1 MPSTVRIN
9 RRLVG
14 HGFGGIFRGLI
25 KFFKPLVSF
34 LLPSV
39 TKAVKSKTGRKLLK
53 QAKKSAIKAG
63 ISTVTDVLAGE
74 NIKKSAGT
82 NLKKAS
88 VDVLDR
94 MKEITPRK
102 KKFRRKKKLYNLFD

>member
-14 HGFGGIFRGLI
+14 RGFGGIFRGLI

-53 QAKKSAIKAG
+53 QAKNQPSRQ
-63 ISTVTDVLAGE
+63 VFQQL
-74 NIKKSAGT
+74 
-82 NLKKAS
+82 L
-88 VDVLDR
+88 
-94 MKEITPRK
+94 M
-102 KKFRRKKKLYNLFD
+102 Y

>member
-1 MPSTVRIN
+1 MSSIARIN

-14 HGFGGIFRGLI
+14 RGFGGIFRGLI

-39 TKAVKSKTGRKLLK
+39 TKAVKSTSGQKLLK

-63 ISTVTDVLAGE
+63 ISTATDVLAGE
-74 NIKKSAGT
+74 NIKKSAGK

-88 VDVLDR
+88 VDVLEKMR
-94 MKEITPRK
+94 EITPRK
-102 KKFRRKKKLYNLFD
+102 KKFRKKKKLYNLFD